1 VLIDAEINHPPVQ
14 TAYEII
20 SPACPLQA
28 LKTPNQD
35 TLKANFIDVNSSLIN
50 LMINDKK
57 NRSTL
62 FLH

>member
-1 VLIDAEINHPPVQ
+1 VLIDAEINHPLAQ

-28 LKTPNQD
+28 LKTPNED
-35 TLKANFIDVNSSLIN
+35 TLKANFIDAKSSLIN

-57 NRSTL
+57 NLSSL